1 MLPQENEEGNIEY
14 KRHLCSDELKILD
27 NDNNVRFQQLVTQ
40 MKYRLNE
47 GNGMA
52 NYYIGVEDNGSL
64 YKLSKEQRR
73 DSILM
78 IKRMV
83 LYLEGKIE
91 SLILNDGYI
100 KVTIKD
106 KFNITI
112 IENKRFYFTF

>member
-52 NYYIGVEDNGSL
+52 TIGIFSFRVFKNRS
-64 YKLSKEQRR
+64 RF
-73 DSILM
+73 I
-78 IKRMV
+78 MV
-83 LYLEGKIE
+83 
-91 SLILNDGYI
+91 
-100 KVTIKD
+100 
-106 KFNITI
+106 
-112 IENKRFYFTF
+112 